1 MERLSRERTN
11 QRTKLSI
18 GKITKR
24 LLVSSLPF
32 LFPFFP
38 CAPFFFSLPI
48 DRSIEKNQVGDA
60 RKRDPFYPRRYI
72 YIYIID
78 DGRYGWQ
85 ITRNGIES

>member
-11 QRTKLSI
+11 QRTKLLI

-32 LFPFFP
+32 FFFPPFFP

-60 RKRDPFYPRRYI
+60 RKRDPFYPR

-78 DGRYGWQ
+78 GGRYGWQ